1 MTSVTQTIT
10 TKIKDKREGTNPIF
24 VLMFILLAVFAV
36 VLISLLIWAI
46 VISFKDERTLSTLPA
61 SMKDSYLFPQFLRN
75 NYLVALKG
83 LEVDGSNIL
92 QMFLYSF
99 LFAFGSAVTMTACS
113 CFTAYF
119 TARFPC
125 KYSSIIH
132 TLVIVAMTVPF
143 IGRLPSQIQIAQGNF
158 FGIINIF
165 QGMDAD
171 TSKNFMLYGNI
182 WGLWI
187 MEADFLNMYFLVFFA
202 HFKKM
207 PKDYFEASEIDGA
220 SPLRTMF
227 EVAMPMTKT
236 LVFTVFLLN
245 FINLWNDYQTPLVF
259 MKNYPTISRGV
270 LQVIWGNVGT
280 SEIMRQL
287 AAGIAGSLTTIVI
300 MFLPPLIIF
309 LILHKRL
316 MGSLTVGGI
325 KG

>member
-1 MTSVTQTIT
+1 MVLNAHVRDDR
-10 TKIKDKREGTNPIF
+10 KKTNPIF
-24 VLMFILLAVFAV
+24 VVMFVLLAVFAL
-36 VLISLLIWAI
+36 VLISLLIWSI
-46 VISFKDERTLSTLPA
+46 VISFKDERTLETLPA
-61 SMKDSYLFPQFLRN
+61 SMKDSYLFPSFLRN
-75 NYLVALKG
+75 NFFVALQG
-83 LEVDGSNIL
+83 LEVDGNNIL
-92 QMFLYSF
+92 QMFLYSC
-99 LFAFGSAVTMTACS
+99 LFAFGSALTMTVTS

-119 TARFPC
+119 TARYPC
-125 KYSSIIH
+125 RYSKIVY
-132 TLVIVAMTVPF
+132 TLVIISMTIPF

-158 FGIINIF
+158 FGVINIF
-165 QGMDAD
+165 KGMDAD
-171 TSKNFMLYGNI
+171 TASNFTLYGNI

-207 PKDYFEASEIDGA
+207 PKDYFEAAEIDGA
-220 SPLRTMF
+220 SPFKTLCR
-227 EVAMPMTKT
+227 VAMPMTKT
-236 LVFTVFLLN
+236 LFFTVFLLN

-259 MKNYPTISRGV
+259 MKKYPTISRGV

-287 AAGIAGSLTTIVI
+287 AAGIAGSLTAIVI